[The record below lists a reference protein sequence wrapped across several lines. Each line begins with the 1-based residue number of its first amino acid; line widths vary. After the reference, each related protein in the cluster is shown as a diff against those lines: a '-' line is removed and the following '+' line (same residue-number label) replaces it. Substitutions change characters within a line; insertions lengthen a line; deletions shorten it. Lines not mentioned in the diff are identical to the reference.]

1 MWTAAHDT
9 QFWCAVEGGV
19 SSRDT
24 TNFLGSLRS
33 GGEAPTSLVARRT
46 RVRTLA
52 RANEVEMTGDYAY
65 SDTEFVCGPPRNLG
79 DSEKQRKGR
88 SVSLRSGRRMCGSAS
103 PDVSVVEGW

>member
-9 QFWCAVEGGV
+9 QVPSAVEGGV
-19 SSRDT
+19 SSCDT
-24 TNFLGSLRS
+24 ANFPAAVQSV
-33 GGEAPTSLVARRT
+33 GEAPTSLAARRT
-46 RVRTLA
+46 GVRTLA
-52 RANEVEMTGDYAY
+52 RVNEVEMTGDYAY

-103 PDVSVVEGW
+103 PDVSVIEGW